1 MAVQY
6 LGTVFAILQHIEKQK
21 YDDEEEVKIL
31 DKYGLVENK
40 LYHNN
45 KKSGVS
51 FFLTHART
59 QRMYHATDQIYHDFD
74 ISIALMLLCWVN
86 SILDFVT

>member
-51 FFLTHART
+51 FF
-59 QRMYHATDQIYHDFD
+59 
-74 ISIALMLLCWVN
+74 
-86 SILDFVT
+86 